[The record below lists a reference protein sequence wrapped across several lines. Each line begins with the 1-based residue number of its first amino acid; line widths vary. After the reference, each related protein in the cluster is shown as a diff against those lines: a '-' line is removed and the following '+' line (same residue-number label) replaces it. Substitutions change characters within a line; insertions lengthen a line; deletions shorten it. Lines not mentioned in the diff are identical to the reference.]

1 MRSFALYLSLFIV
14 FVIFTA
20 CGEKEN
26 EPKLSDNSSQVLD
39 ASIHTVTVEE
49 KVNASNYSYL
59 KVNEN
64 NNSFWIAVPQME
76 VKTGDVIVY
85 SKFMEMKNFKS
96 ETLNKTFESV
106 LFVDDARLK
115 DSDNSMISPH
125 SNIASTKDES
135 IRIEPL
141 KDGYTVADIYSKK
154 SSLSGK
160 SVKVK
165 GKVVKIN
172 ENIMGVN
179 WIHIQ
184 DGTGNQ
190 GTHDLLI
197 TSESSAKV
205 GQIIIAEG
213 NLVIDKDFGSGYF
226 YSVLLE
232 NSKITV
238 Q

>member
-213 NLVIDKDFGSGYF
+213 NLVTDKDFGSGYF